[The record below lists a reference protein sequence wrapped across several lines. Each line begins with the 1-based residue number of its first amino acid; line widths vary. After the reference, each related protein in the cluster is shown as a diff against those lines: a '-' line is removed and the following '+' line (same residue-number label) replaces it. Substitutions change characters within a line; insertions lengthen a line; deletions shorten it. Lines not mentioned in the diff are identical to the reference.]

1 MRSLPVLPNFRR
13 CLSLRAAAF
22 VWVLAWTGLLS
33 AAVHAQTI
41 YSCVDA
47 SGKRLTSDRPIPECH
62 TRDQRVHNA
71 DGSVKSVLPPALS
84 PDERAELEA
93 RERQAAAER
102 MAQQE
107 ALRRDRNLLR
117 RYPSEAPHKKAREAA
132 LDDVRKSVAR
142 SQQRLADLSVE
153 RKPLMDEAEFYKGRT
168 LPAKLRQQ
176 MDANDA
182 AVDAQRNLVQ
192 NTQEEVVRINALYD
206 VELSRLKRLWAGA
219 VPGSLG
225 PIVAPKSPAAQLAA
239 PSSNAPTVDA
249 PASKAPSAKPAI
261 VTTLPASSSTPR

>member
-1 MRSLPVLPNFRR
+1 
-13 CLSLRAAAF
+13 
-22 VWVLAWTGLLS
+22 LLTTPG
-33 AAVHAQTI
+33 HAQTI

-71 DGSVKSVLPPALS
+71 DGSVRTVLPPALS

-93 RERQAAAER
+93 RERQATAER

-107 ALRRDRNLLR
+107 ALRRDRSLLR
-117 RYPSEAPHKKAREAA
+117 RYPSEPPHKKAREAA

-142 SQQRLADLSVE
+142 SEQRLADLSVE
-153 RKPLMDEAEFYKGRT
+153 RKPLMDEAEFYKGKS

-182 AVDAQRNLVQ
+182 AVDAQRTLVQ
-192 NTQEEVVRINALYD
+192 NTQEEIFRINALYD
-206 VELSRLKRLWAGA
+206 VELTRLKRLWAGA

-225 PIVAPKSPAAQLAA
+225 PIVASKSPVAAQVAGPA
-239 PSSNAPTVDA
+239 INS
-249 PASKAPSAKPAI
+249 PASKAPSAKPA
-261 VTTLPASSSTPR
+261 VATTLPTSSSTPR